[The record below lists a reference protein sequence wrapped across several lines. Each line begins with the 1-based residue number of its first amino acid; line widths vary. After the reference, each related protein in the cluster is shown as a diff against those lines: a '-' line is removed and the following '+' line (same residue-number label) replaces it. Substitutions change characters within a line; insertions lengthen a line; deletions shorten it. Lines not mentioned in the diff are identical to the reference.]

1 MADDLVKR
9 LHKWVD
15 DLEHDCD
22 YNLQFELSGEEAGDF
37 AEDISGALTRIAKL
51 EAALIDILK
60 VPRSEASWGIALVIA
75 HHALKALDAK

>member
-1 MADDLVKR
+1 MTDLVKR

-51 EAALIDILK
+51 EAALREIVAWPTTVK
-60 VPRSEASWGIALVIA
+60 AKMVKIAR
-75 HHALKALDAK
+75 KALEGKDDVD